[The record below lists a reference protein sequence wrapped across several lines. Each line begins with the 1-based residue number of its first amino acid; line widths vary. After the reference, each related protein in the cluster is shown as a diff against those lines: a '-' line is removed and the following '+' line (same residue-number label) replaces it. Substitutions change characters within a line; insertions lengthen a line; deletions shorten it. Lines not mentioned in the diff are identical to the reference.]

1 MHWNTALSAQKMP
14 PERPFGG
21 KCNVLVILG
30 TIRGSIGIFL
40 GHFGSHFGIK
50 NHKKGMSK
58 ASQMEPG
65 SQTPPW
71 DALGS
76 ILGSFWVDFGHRFW
90 TKKQLKIY
98 EETCSQKVCENMTK
112 MTSKLSNK
120 SIK

>member
-1 MHWNTALSAQKMP
+1 ML
-14 PERPFGG
+14 
-21 KCNVLVILG
+21 ILG

-76 ILGSFWVDFGHRFW
+76 ILGSFLVDFGHRFCI
-90 TKKQLKIY
+90 KITSKINEQNY
-98 EETCSQKVCENMTK
+98 IQKVYENTR
-112 MTSKLSNK
+112 NK
-120 SIK
+120 VTNFDEKYIKPLIKTTTLRMHANP

>member
-1 MHWNTALSAQKMP
+1 M

-21 KCNVLVILG
+21 KCDILMVLG
-30 TIRGSIGIFL
+30 TIGGSIGSFL

-65 SQTPPW
+65 SKTPPW

-90 TKKQLKIY
+90 IKNPLKIY
-98 EETCSQKVCENMTK
+98 EDNCSQKVCENVIK

>member
-1 MHWNTALSAQKMP
+1 
-14 PERPFGG
+14 
-21 KCNVLVILG
+21 
-30 TIRGSIGIFL
+30 
-40 GHFGSHFGIK
+40 
-50 NHKKGMSK
+50 MSK

-112 MTSKLSNK
+112 NDFKIGQQIDKIMIKLIVLIMYVK
-120 SIK
+120 P